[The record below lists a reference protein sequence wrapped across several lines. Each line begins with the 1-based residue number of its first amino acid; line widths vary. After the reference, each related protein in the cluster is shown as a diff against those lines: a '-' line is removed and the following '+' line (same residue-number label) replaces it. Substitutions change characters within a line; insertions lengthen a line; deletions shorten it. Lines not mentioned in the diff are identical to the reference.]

1 MRLDQFSAGGRCP
14 VRLEVIAMADKK
26 EKKII
31 TPEKNEKPRKESCVC
46 NMEWRSS
53 REGEEGSDCIC
64 TPEPG
69 MEEVVR

>member
-1 MRLDQFSAGGRCP
+1 
-14 VRLEVIAMADKK
+14 MADKK